1 MEGTSAS
8 GSAVPA
14 AVLTCVVVAACSV
27 YGGPGV
33 QRVRDVYNTTRNP
46 RPQRFRDMGFLVFQV
61 DNRGSSRRGVAFEAP
76 LKHKMGTVEVDD
88 QVRLQRCGDAT
99 RLCLLAHPY
108 ASPQVDGVRYL
119 VAKGL
124 ADPARVGIYGWSYGG
139 YDGPRWA

>member
-1 MEGTSAS
+1 M
-8 GSAVPA
+8 
-14 AVLTCVVVAACSV
+14 AACSV

-99 RLCLLAHPY
+99 RVCFACSSL
-108 ASPQVDGVRYL
+108 RL
-119 VAKGL
+119 VTG
-124 ADPARVGIYGWSYGG
+124 GWSALPSGQG
-139 YDGPRWA
+139 AC